1 MKPATIEDY
10 RHAATVLM
18 GSIGGSYV
26 AQYRD
31 DPERTRL
38 VQEKTIEFLESLAI
52 TGSFHPEVTEHL
64 RYAID
69 ALIKHLDV
77 FMKEADML
85 HLRHEGDLKET
96 RNSIVAATH
105 RATKQIRKKT
115 GER

>member
-31 DPERTRL
+31 DPECTRL

-64 RYAID
+64 HLTIGE
-69 ALIKHLDV
+69 LIKHLDV
-77 FMKEADML
+77 FMKEADAV
-85 HLRHEGDLKET
+85 HRQHDGDLRET
-96 RNSIVAATH
+96 RNAIVVATK
-105 RATKQIRKKT
+105 RAVKQIRKKT